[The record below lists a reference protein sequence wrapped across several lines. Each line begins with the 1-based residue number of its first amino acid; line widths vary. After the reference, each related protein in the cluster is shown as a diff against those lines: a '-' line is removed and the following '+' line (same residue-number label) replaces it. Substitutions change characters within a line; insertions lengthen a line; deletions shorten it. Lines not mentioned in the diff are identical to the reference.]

1 MQFKCDRCG
10 REATVQITEIEDGQK
25 IEKHLCEECAASEGI
40 TIKAQVPLK
49 KLLEGMMLQS
59 AAEKEFEGL
68 VCDVCGISFAEF
80 RQQQL
85 LGCPNDYKVFEKV
98 LAPLLEGAHEGA
110 SGHTGKVPAD
120 AAAGERR
127 QNELL
132 RLRGRLKE
140 AVAGEDYERA
150 AALRD
155 RIKELDGS

>member
-1 MQFKCDRCG
+1 MQFKCDKCG
-10 REATVQITEIEDGQK
+10 RDATVQITEIEDGQK

-59 AAEKEFEGL
+59 AAEKEYEGL
-68 VCDVCGISFAEF
+68 VCGVCGISFAEF

-85 LGCPNDYKVFEKV
+85 LGCPNDYKAFEEV
-98 LAPLLEGAHEGA
+98 LVPLLERAQEGA
-110 SGHTGKVPAD
+110 SRHTGRAPAD
-120 AAAGERR
+120 AAVGELR
-127 QNELL
+127 QDELL

-140 AVAGEDYERA
+140 AIAGEDYERA

-155 RIKELDGS
+155 RIRELEAS

>member
-1 MQFKCDRCG
+1 MEHKCDKCG
-10 REATVQITEIEDGQK
+10 RDATVHINDLEAG
-25 IEKHLCEECAASEGI
+25 IEKHLCEECAASDGV

-59 AAEKEFEGL
+59 AAEKKFEGL
-68 VCDVCGISFAEF
+68 VCDVCGMSFAEF

-85 LGCPNDYKVFEKV
+85 LGCPNDYKAFEEV
-98 LAPLLEGAHEGA
+98 LAPLLERAHEGA
-110 SGHTGKVPAD
+110 SQHSGKVPPD
-120 AAAGERR
+120 AAEGERR

-132 RLRGRLKE
+132 RLRGRLNE
-140 AVAGEDYERA
+140 AVAQEDYERA